1 MGAASVSAQPQE
13 WQPADGPLLTRWADD
28 IDPSNPLPEYP
39 RPKMRR
45 ENWTNLNGLWDFQ
58 ISKKRSKGEYE
69 DQILVPY
76 PVESA
81 LSGVMESVGAAN
93 RVWYRR
99 TVTVDPVGDER
110 VLLHFGASDWE
121 TQVFVNGQHVG
132 RHQGGYDPFTVD
144 ITDAL
149 KDERPQTIEVT
160 VWDPTDRGRQPL
172 GKQTHDPRG
181 IWYTAVTGIWQTVW
195 LERVPE
201 TYIEDLKVTPQVA
214 QSRAKIEVDVPGA
227 PDEYRVR
234 ATVRAEDSVVA
245 RTTGDPQNRLFA
257 QWTNPRL
264 WSPSDPF
271 LYDLEVAL
279 LDGEGIV
286 IDRVTSYVGMRS
298 VSVGTVA
305 DGHTRLFLNGEP
317 LFQIGPLDQGY
328 WPDGLYRAPT
338 DEALKYDL
346 KVAKRLGYNM
356 VRKHVKVEPQRF
368 YYWADKIGLLI
379 WQDMPSGDMRPRT
392 VPTRPTR
399 SAESAAQYRKEYKDM
414 IDALY
419 HYPSIVMWV
428 PFNEAWGQF
437 QTEEIV
443 EWTEDYDPTRLVN
456 NASGGF
462 DRGVGDVV
470 DEHHYPGPGDM
481 PPTEDN
487 RAAVLGEFGGQA
499 LVVRDHLWLQDF
511 ARAPDHYETSQSK
524 AKLHSTYDRM
534 IRALGPMKDKG
545 LAAAVYTQLTD
556 VEMEVNGLMTY
567 DRAVIKFDEAHMQ
580 QIHQS
585 LIER

>member
-1 MGAASVSAQPQE
+1 M
-13 WQPADGPLLTRWADD
+13 
-28 IDPSNPLPEYP
+28 
-39 RPKMRR
+39 
-45 ENWTNLNGLWDFQ
+45 
-58 ISKKRSKGEYE
+58 
-69 DQILVPY
+69 
-76 PVESA
+76 
-81 LSGVMESVGAAN
+81 
-93 RVWYRR
+93 
-99 TVTVDPVGDER
+99 
-110 VLLHFGASDWE
+110 
-121 TQVFVNGQHVG
+121 
-132 RHQGGYDPFTVD
+132 
-144 ITDAL
+144 
-149 KDERPQTIEVT
+149 
-160 VWDPTDRGRQPL
+160 WDPTDRGRQPL

-201 TYIEDLKVTPQVA
+201 TYIKDLKVTPQVA
-214 QSRAKIEVDVPGA
+214 QSRAKIEVDVPGT
-227 PDEYRVR
+227 PDEYRMR
-234 ATVRAEDSVVA
+234 ATVRAPDSVVA
-245 RTTGDPQNRLFA
+245 RATGDPQNRLFA

-298 VSVGTVA
+298 VSVGTAA
-305 DGHTRLFLNGEP
+305 DGHSRLFLNGEP

-392 VPTRPTR
+392 VRTRPTR
-399 SAESAAQYRKEYKDM
+399 PAESAAQYREEYKDM

-456 NASGGF
+456 NVSGGF
-462 DRGVGDVV
+462 DRGVGDVI
-470 DEHHYPGPGDM
+470 DERHYPGPGDM

-487 RAAVLGEFGGQA
+487 RAAVLGEFGRQA

-511 ARAPDHYETSQSK
+511 TRAPDHYETSQSE
-524 AKLHSTYDRM
+524 AKLHGTYDRM
-534 IRALGPMKDKG
+534 IRALGSMKDKG

-567 DRAVIKFDEAHMQ
+567 DRAVIKFDETHLQ

>member
-1 MGAASVSAQPQE
+1 MHRTSRQDEDEGPVPVLPRSRLTNDALRMMKSLRRTGLLAAVLLGLVLIGLMGAASVCAQPQE

-28 IDPSNPLPEYP
+28 FDPNNPLPEYP

-58 ISKKRSKGEYE
+58 ISKKRSKGEYD

-99 TVTVDPVGDER
+99 TVSVDPVGDEH

-144 ITDAL
+144 ITDAF
-149 KDERPQTIEVT
+149 KDEGPQTIEVT
-160 VWDPTDRGRQPL
+160 VWDPTDRGRQPI
-172 GKQTHDPRG
+172 GKQTHNPRG

-201 TYIEDLKVTPQVA
+201 TYIKDLKVTPQVA

-227 PDEYRVR
+227 PGEYRVR
-234 ATVRAEDSVVA
+234 ATVRAADSVVA
-245 RTTGDPQNRLFA
+245 RTTGNPQNRLFA
-257 QWTNPRL
+257 QWKNPRL

-271 LYDLEVAL
+271 LYDLKVAL
-279 LDGEGIV
+279 LNEKGIV

-298 VSVGTVA
+298 VSVGTAA

-338 DEALKYDL
+338 DDALKYDL

-368 YYWADKIGLLI
+368 YYWADRLGLLI
-379 WQDMPSGDMRPRT
+379 CQDMPSGDMRPARCRPVPSAPPSLPRSTGMNTRT
-392 VPTRPTR
+392 
-399 SAESAAQYRKEYKDM
+399 
-414 IDALY
+414 
-419 HYPSIVMWV
+419 
-428 PFNEAWGQF
+428 
-437 QTEEIV
+437 
-443 EWTEDYDPTRLVN
+443 
-456 NASGGF
+456 
-462 DRGVGDVV
+462 
-470 DEHHYPGPGDM
+470 
-481 PPTEDN
+481 
-487 RAAVLGEFGGQA
+487 
-499 LVVRDHLWLQDF
+499 
-511 ARAPDHYETSQSK
+511 
-524 AKLHSTYDRM
+524 
-534 IRALGPMKDKG
+534 
-545 LAAAVYTQLTD
+545 
-556 VEMEVNGLMTY
+556 
-567 DRAVIKFDEAHMQ
+567 
-580 QIHQS
+580 
-585 LIER
+585 